1 MTRAPL
7 SILILGALGAATA
20 TIPTAHAD
28 NGIVLESY
36 TNARPPDAARLVAPL
51 LEELALRKYQSGD
64 TVGHRYDAAARP
76 AIANGLPA
84 DFSAQVDRG
93 YKAWIAGQFGET
105 VKILAPLV
113 EAAHANTGAFADPR
127 APTSDLQKA
136 LIALALAQQRN
147 GDPGAAKST
156 LAELIRSSTSA
167 DVPRSSYGPEAADLF
182 KKVKAEVA
190 AAGVGKLAI
199 KVSDPTAQIFVNEH
213 EMAAGSVTLDLP
225 PGEYRVFAKLGRRL
239 SRSHRM
245 VVHANDTASLAIEAG
260 LDIATRTAPFVG
272 FEIATSQERVT
283 REGSYAVAFAR
294 LVNADSVIVVG
305 IDQVKGKTAV
315 VASLVSL
322 QTGQDIRSGDIPI
335 DPDPGTEKLRALAQ
349 FVSGGD
355 PVEGIDVL
363 FPARGQTASAPVPA
377 PTGDG
382 PTKPAPT
389 TAAATPAAAAT
400 DAGDGE
406 PVAVDH
412 GSHGFDGWRWVAG
425 GTAVAVLGAGV
436 ALYALD
442 GSCATTLSG
451 GRPCNDLRSTKT
463 ASEVTL
469 GAGVAVSALAIY
481 LFVHHA
487 HAHAEHEPPAKTVF
501 VAPTPG
507 GVFAGLSTTF

>member
-1 MTRAPL
+1 MKRAPL
-7 SILILGALGAATA
+7 SILILGALGATTA
-20 TIPTAHAD
+20 TLPTARAD

-93 YKAWIAGQFGET
+93 YKAWIAGRFDET

-147 GDPGAAKST
+147 GDPGAAKAALT
-156 LAELIRSSTSA
+156 ELIRSFPSA
-167 DVPRSSYGPEAADLF
+167 DVSRATYGPEASDLF
-182 KKVKAEVA
+182 KKVSAEVKA
-190 AAGVGKLAI
+190 SGTGKLAI
-199 KVSDPTAQIFVNEH
+199 KVSDATAQIFVDEH
-213 EMAAGSVTLDLP
+213 EMAAGSATLDLA

-239 SRSHRM
+239 SRSHRV

-272 FEIATSQERVT
+272 FEIATSQERVA
-283 REGSYAVAFAR
+283 REGTYAVAFAR
-294 LVNADSVIVVG
+294 LVNADAVIVVG

-315 VASLVSL
+315 VASLISL

-335 DPDPGTEKLRALAQ
+335 DPDPGTDKLRHLAR
-349 FVSGGD
+349 FVAGD
-355 PVEGIDVL
+355 EPDESIDVL
-363 FPARGQTASAPVPA
+363 FPSRGTTPTVTAAVPPSDA
-377 PTGDG
+377 TG
-382 PTKPAPT
+382 KPA
-389 TAAATPAAAAT
+389 ARLAVATEPV
-400 DAGDGE
+400 DGE

-412 GSHGFDGWRWVAG
+412 GSHGFDGWRWIAG

-451 GRPCNDLRSTKT
+451 GRPCNDLRATKT

-487 HAHAEHEPPAKTVF
+487 HAHPDPDAPAKTVF
-501 VAPTPG
+501 VAPTQG